1 MHKIK
6 GLECMLIETV
16 QNEIERKETKIY
28 KQSISE
34 LQYQSHFICVSKGQG
49 EMRDT
54 NERD

>member
-6 GLECMLIETV
+6 GLECIPIETV

-28 KQSISE
+28 NQSISE
-34 LQYQSHFICVSKGQG
+34 LQYQSHFICVSEGQG